1 MVTRMAK
8 KFAFGLSVVDM
19 LRKTRYRYEQPIDYL
34 AALTEQVYRPGASV
48 QIEVLP
54 EKLTVSSGSTIDD
67 KFFEDVE
74 RGDVGTL
81 ASIMPPSSDFEH
93 VEMRSGNKA
102 LDIDAERNITAS
114 KVNTFVD
121 GTEIVIRRSSSGAAR
136 QQLQEELARLFA
148 LYTGSD
154 MGVMI
159 NGTEAASR
167 GGYTFRFDGSEL
179 HGMIA
184 YNPNSQGGLHFY
196 HKGRYVSS
204 EPLAPAVDISLHT
217 HPFQPTITKS
227 RIITQGQSS
236 ADYQRL
242 QQFLPRLF
250 VALLKSEH
258 IQGLRQSSEASYR
271 TLTAIL
277 LKKYPDNEELRG
289 FVLETLRMENNA
301 QPNRNGSQ
309 GSDHGTVPEA
319 GFSAQLPPY
328 AAAGLGK
335 VGKLLGV
342 RTAASLGTDFVYDKR
357 ANQLSI
363 PFSFLASDPVVTAIT
378 AVPFM
383 AKDPTEQFRLQK
395 KLTENYRKG

>member
-1 MVTRMAK
+1 MAK
-8 KFAFGLSVVDM
+8 KFAFGLSMVDM
-19 LRKTRYRYEQPIDYL
+19 VRKTMYRYEQPIDYL
-34 AALTEQVYRPGASV
+34 AALTEHAYRPGASV

-67 KFFEDVE
+67 KFFKDVE
-74 RGDVGTL
+74 KGDVGTL
-81 ASIMPPSSDFEH
+81 ASVMPPSRDFGH
-93 VEMRSGNKA
+93 VEVRSGNKA

-114 KVNTFVD
+114 KANTLVD
-121 GTEIVIRRSSSGAAR
+121 GTEIVIRRFSSGAAR
-136 QQLQEELARLFA
+136 QQLQKEVARLFA
-148 LYTGSD
+148 MYTGSD
-154 MGVMI
+154 MSIMI

-167 GGYTFRFDGSEL
+167 GGYTFRFDGSEF
-179 HGMIA
+179 HGMTA

-204 EPLAPAVDISLHT
+204 EPLAPAVDISLHA
-217 HPFQPTITKS
+217 HPFQPTVTRS

-242 QQFLPRLF
+242 QQFLPSMF
-250 VALLKSEH
+250 VAILKSEH
-258 IQGLRQSSEASYR
+258 IRGLRQSSEASYR

-277 LKKYPDNEELRG
+277 SKKYPDNEELRG
-289 FVLETLRMENNA
+289 FVLETLRTGNNA
-301 QPNRNGSQ
+301 QPSRNGSQ
-309 GSDHGTVPEA
+309 GSDQGTSPEA
-319 GFSAQLPPY
+319 GFSAQLSPY

-335 VGKLLGV
+335 VGKMLGV
-342 RTAASLGTDFVYDKR
+342 WTAVSPGTDFVYDQR
-357 ANQLSI
+357 ANQLGI
-363 PFSFLASDPVVTAIT
+363 PVSFLAGDPVVTAIT